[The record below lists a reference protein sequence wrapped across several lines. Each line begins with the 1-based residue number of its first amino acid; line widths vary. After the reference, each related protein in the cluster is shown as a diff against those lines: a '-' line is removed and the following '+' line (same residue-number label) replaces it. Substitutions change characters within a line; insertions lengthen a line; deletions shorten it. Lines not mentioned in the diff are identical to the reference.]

1 MNKYYQLVEAEDV
14 SELYIFGD
22 IVDDAWFENEVE
34 GASLCKEIQNIKSKQ
49 INVYINSY
57 GGSVSSGLAIYN
69 QLKQHSAKVTT
80 ICQGFGCS
88 IASVIFMA
96 GDERLVSNASLL
108 MVHMPWTVCSGN
120 AKELRKQAEDL
131 DKIAQASITAY
142 MEKINISEEELVE
155 LLDNE
160 TWLTAQECI
169 DMGFATGI
177 VDEQEEEAVSQSV
190 RQSLI
195 DMIMEKCKD
204 DKDKKKKKCQED
216 DTEQKVLRCP
226 ECDYEGEMEQ
236 DEDGYYICPEC
247 DYKFKE
253 DDDDKD
259 DDMDDVDEK
268 SKDDKDKDDNKDDDK
283 DDKKEDE
290 KKQGTELKVM
300 SSFLN
305 LFK

>member
-1 MNKYYQLVEAEDV
+1 MNKYYQLVESEEV

-34 GASLCKEIQNIKSKQ
+34 GAGLCKEIQNIKSKQ

-108 MVHMPWTVCSGN
+108 MIHMPWTVCSGN

-216 DTEQKVLRCP
+216 DVV
-226 ECDYEGEMEQ
+226 
-236 DEDGYYICPEC
+236 
-247 DYKFKE
+247 KE
-253 DDDDKD
+253 DDIKEDDVKDEDIEDEEAQKEDEQDKD
-259 DDMDDVDEK
+259 DEK
-268 SKDDKDKDDNKDDDK
+268 END
-283 DDKKEDE
+283 
-290 KKQGTELKVM
+290 KKQGTELKAM
-300 SSFLN
+300 SSFFN

>member
-1 MNKYYQLVEAEDV
+1 MNKYYQLVENEEI

-120 AKELRKQAEDL
+120 AKDFRKQAEDL

-142 MEKINISEEELVE
+142 MEKINISEEKLIEM
-155 LLDNE
+155 LDNE

-169 DMGFATGI
+169 EMGFATGI
-177 VDEQEEEAVSQSV
+177 IENKEENVVAQSV
-190 RQSLI
+190 KMSLI
-195 DMIMEKCKD
+195 NMIKEKCKSDD
-204 DKDKKKKKCQED
+204 DKKSQDNNEVN
-216 DTEQKVLRCP
+216 QKVIKCP

-236 DEDGYYICPEC
+236 DEEGNYICPEC
-247 DYKFKE
+247 GAKIE
-253 DDDDKD
+253 
-259 DDMDDVDEK
+259 VDTDESMEK
-268 SKDDKDKDDNKDDDK
+268 CG
-283 DDKKEDE
+283 DDKKK
-290 KKQGTELKVM
+290 KKQSAEPIG
-300 SSFLN
+300 SFLN

>member
-1 MNKYYQLVEAEDV
+1 MNRYYQLVEKDDV

-22 IVDDAWFENEVE
+22 IVDDAWLENDVE

-80 ICQGFGCS
+80 INAGFGCS

-96 GDERLVSNASLL
+96 GDERLMSNASLL
-108 MVHMPWTVCSGN
+108 MCHMPWTICQGN

-160 TWLTAQECI
+160 TWLTAQECLE
-169 DMGFATGI
+169 MGFATGVI
-177 VDEQEEEAVSQSV
+177 DEKEENVVAQSIK
-190 RQSLI
+190 QSFI
-195 DMIMEKCKD
+195 SMIKEKCKPDD
-204 DKDKKKKKCQED
+204 DKKKKSEVEDEIQEENEDVEPESEPEVDEKCNPDDDKKKKKQ
-216 DTEQKVLRCP
+216 
-226 ECDYEGEMEQ
+226 
-236 DEDGYYICPEC
+236 
-247 DYKFKE
+247 
-253 DDDDKD
+253 
-259 DDMDDVDEK
+259 
-268 SKDDKDKDDNKDDDK
+268 SA
-283 DDKKEDE
+283 
-290 KKQGTELKVM
+290 ELNAM
-300 SSFLN
+300 SSFFN
-305 LFK
+305 LIRKGEKKNDTWK

>member
-1 MNKYYQLVEAEDV
+1 MNKYYQLVESEEV

-34 GASLCKEIQNIKSKQ
+34 GAGLCKEIQNIKSKQ

-108 MVHMPWTVCSGN
+108 MIHMPWTVCSGN

-195 DMIMEKCKD
+195 DMIKQTCK
-204 DKDKKKKKCQED
+204 K
-216 DTEQKVLRCP
+216 
-226 ECDYEGEMEQ
+226 
-236 DEDGYYICPEC
+236 
-247 DYKFKE
+247 
-253 DDDDKD
+253 DDDDKKQAED
-259 DDMDDVDEK
+259 NQDDEK
-268 SKDDKDKDDNKDDDK
+268 DKDEKDKDEKDKDEKDKDEDEQDKDDNKDDDK

-300 SSFLN
+300 GSFLN